1 MKPEFNFV
9 KKGYNPIEVDEYI
22 QELEHVIKSYKDKDN
37 AIKNAL
43 INAEIASDNII
54 KNAKLNAAQ
63 IKYNAEEEANK
74 LKSTTQREHN
84 KILASANTALDNI
97 VSSINEQKSILT
109 SFQAEYEV
117 IINKYL
123 KNIQTEEYKAAFDKI
138 ASLEAYILNL
148 KVKEQADDLVLHK
161 ISPLD
166 ALDINSIDS
175 LIPFVD
181 KTEAEQAKGT
191 PVAKEKV
198 EGRELKAQEEIIVK
212 REPEVKR
219 EVEVRKEPEV
229 KKEPEKENPLDL
241 LLSKEN
247 VKLFSLDDVEDEDFT
262 EEDAK
267 KIGEKLPT
275 HSKAKS
281 EIIAELQKASSV
293 ASTIYDSKPQNQSQE
308 DTSKEKGDLG
318 KHNLW

>member
-9 KKGYNPIEVDEYI
+9 KRGYNPIEVDEYI
-22 QELEHVIKSYKDKDN
+22 QELEHIIKSYKDKDN

-97 VSSINEQKSILT
+97 VSSINEQKSVLS

-123 KNIQTEEYKAAFDKI
+123 KNIQTEEYKRAFDKI
-138 ASLEAYILNL
+138 TSLEAYILNL

-161 ISPLD
+161 TSPLD
-166 ALDINSIDS
+166 ALDIKSLDS
-175 LIPFVD
+175 LIPFNDVSEN
-181 KTEAEQAKGT
+181 KQEKEAPKATPTEELIDLG
-191 PVAKEKV
+191 V
-198 EGRELKAQEEIIVK
+198 REEAT
-212 REPEVKR
+212 
-219 EVEVRKEPEV
+219 V
-229 KKEPEKENPLDL
+229 KKEKSSDNPLDM

-262 EEDAK
+262 EEDK
-267 KIGEKLPT
+267 QKIGEKLPT
-275 HSKAKS
+275 KSKAKS

-293 ASTIYDSKPQNQSQE
+293 ASTIYDTKPQSQSDE
-308 DTSKEKGDLG
+308 DGAKEKGEQG